1 MLYKA
6 LKRTI
11 KYNLKNNDEQ
21 ALANI
26 ESKLET
32 FLQVEKIT
40 NAQYEELIALIQS
53 MNEEFIEPEP
63 IEEIEE
69 QEE

>member
-11 KYNLKNNDEQ
+11 TYNLRNNYEQ
-21 ALANI
+21 ALINI
-26 ESKLET
+26 ESKLEI
-32 FLQVEKIT
+32 FLQAEKIT
-40 NAQYEELIALIQS
+40 NAQYEELITLIHS
-53 MNEEFIEPEP
+53 MDEEFIEPEP

-69 QEE
+69 QE